1 MTDLVKS
8 SSIDPSEMMVPASGK
23 QQPTTAITPTKKGR
37 GKKVKEQDSPTPL
50 DVRATQEAQGLG
62 PSGNALADGS
72 VALVQG
78 MGHQARV
85 AATHAM
91 GQEAVKTIEHIGAMG
106 NQMGDALLALAQQ
119 QFGVTLEDGDEQ

>member
-1 MTDLVKS
+1 MTDLVKTS
-8 SSIDPSEMMVPASGK
+8 QIDPSEMMVPASGK
-23 QQPTTAITPTKKGR
+23 QPTTTAITPAKKGR
-37 GKKVKEQDSPTPL
+37 GKKVKEQDNPIAL
-50 DVRATQEAQGLG
+50 DIQTTQEAEGLV

-72 VALVQG
+72 VALVKG

-91 GQEAVKTIEHIGAMG
+91 GQEALKTIEHIGVMG

-119 QFGVTLEDGDEQ
+119 QFGVTLEDGEQ

>member
-8 SSIDPSEMMVPASGK
+8 NSIDPSDMMVPASGK
-23 QQPTTAITPTKKGR
+23 QPTTTAITPKKGR
-37 GKKVKEQDSPTPL
+37 GKKVKEQDNPTPL
-50 DVRATQEAQGLG
+50 DVRATQEAQGLV

-85 AATHAM
+85 AATQEM
-91 GQEAVKTIEHIGAMG
+91 GRQAVQTIEHIGVMG
-106 NQMGDALLALAQQ
+106 NQMGDAFLALAQQ
-119 QFGVTLEDGDEQ
+119 QFGVTLEDEQQ